1 MKYLTKSRFKV
12 GLECPTKLFYLGK
25 DEYPSN
31 KVDNPFLQSLANGGF
46 QVGALAQC
54 YFPFGYTVTERDQHL
69 AVVRTNELLKKPR
82 VTIYE
87 AAFMHG
93 NLFVRVDILVKRGN
107 EVELIEVKSK
117 TIDSNDEKNFT
128 HKIEISADWKEHI
141 FDVAF
146 QKYVINQAK
155 KELNVSSF
163 LCLVDKSKTA
173 TVNAL
178 HQKFYIERDEEN
190 QMKVRRS
197 GKFNKDTLG
206 EKVLVKIPVDDY
218 VQRIL
223 DGTDKYAPEP
233 LANTIDFMLDVLKAQ
248 EKETPIRKAACGTC
262 EYRCG
267 AQIHTGFAQC
277 WTGDGQITPA
287 DLNKP
292 LTLDLWAQFM
302 GTRKQ
307 QLIKNEKYF
316 FEDLTIE
323 DIEPLSSKDL
333 KNVVGL
339 TSTERRVMQI
349 EKALSDDARPYLD
362 RKAMRKEM
370 ASWQYP
376 LHFIDFETTA
386 VALPFHAGRRP
397 YEQIAFQFSHH
408 IVEANGAVRH
418 ANQWIA
424 TEVGEF
430 PNFAFVRELRR
441 CLGVTGTIFKYA
453 SHENSILVTIA
464 DQLMD
469 SDEADK
475 AELITFIETITHSK
489 ANSSVV
495 WKGDRDMVDMCDLV
509 RKLYYHPHTKGKNS
523 IKNVLEAIL
532 VTSPFLNKKYGKATY
547 GTKAMPSLN
556 FKKKK
561 WIVKPEGVVVNP
573 YTLLPK
579 LFDEVDEQYLLSHS
593 DELKDGGAA
602 MTAYARMQYTRMSE
616 DERQAII
623 QGLYNYCEL
632 DTLAMVMLY
641 EEWQYLC
648 R

>member
-46 QVGALAQC
+46 QVGALAQT
-54 YFPFGYTVTERDQHL
+54 YFPFGYTVTERDQRL
-69 AVVRTNELLKKPR
+69 AVAKTNLLLQKPR

-117 TIDSNDEKNFT
+117 TIDSSDEKNFT
-128 HKIEISADWKEHI
+128 YKPEISAEWKEHLY
-141 FDVAF
+141 DVAF
-146 QKYVINQAK
+146 QKYVVNQAK
-155 KELNVSSF
+155 KELHVSSY

-173 TVNAL
+173 TVNGL

-218 VQRIL
+218 VQRIF
-223 DGTDKYAPEP
+223 DGADKYATEP
-233 LANTIDFMLDVLKAQ
+233 LADTIDFMLGVLKAT
-248 EKETPIRKAACGTC
+248 EKEAPVRKSACGSC

-267 AQIHTGFAQC
+267 ADTDTGFAQC
-277 WTGDGQITPA
+277 WTSDGQIQP
-287 DLNKP
+287 DELSKP

-316 FEDLTIE
+316 LEDLTIE
-323 DIEPLSSKDL
+323 DIEPVMIKE
-333 KNVVGL
+333 KAETIGM

-349 EKALSDDARPYLD
+349 EKALSDDPRPYLD
-362 RKAMRKEM
+362 RKIMRKEM

-386 VALPFHAGRRP
+386 VALPFHVGRRP

-408 IVEANGAVRH
+408 IVEEDGSVRH

-424 TEVGEF
+424 TDVGEF
-430 PNFAFVRELRR
+430 PNFAFVRELRKS
-441 CLGVTGTIFKYA
+441 LGTTGTIFKYA
-453 SHENSILVTIA
+453 SHENSILVTIS
-464 DQLMD
+464 DQLAE

-475 AELITFIETITHSK
+475 ADLIAFIETITHSK
-489 ANSSVV
+489 AKSGVV

-532 VTSPFLNKKYGKATY
+532 ATSPFLNKKYGKQSY
-547 GTKAMPSLN
+547 GTKALPSLN
-556 FKKKK
+556 FRKKK
-561 WIVKPEGVVVNP
+561 WIVKEDGKVVNP

-579 LFDEVDEQYLLSHS
+579 LFDELDEQYVMSHS

-602 MTAYARMQYTRMSE
+602 MTAYARMQYTRMSD

-632 DTLAMVMLY
+632 DTLAMVMLF
-641 EEWQYLC
+641 EEWRYLC